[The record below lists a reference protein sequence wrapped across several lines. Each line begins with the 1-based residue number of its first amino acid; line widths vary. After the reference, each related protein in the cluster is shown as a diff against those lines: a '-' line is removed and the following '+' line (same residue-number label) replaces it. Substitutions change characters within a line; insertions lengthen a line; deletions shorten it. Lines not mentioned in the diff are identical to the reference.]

1 MAYNVMSYKK
11 KKNLQIQKY
20 PDTSGRGLS
29 RCTLGVTNKEYYG
42 MLWYFLIVVVNRPY
56 SLYDPIPDIF
66 ARS

>member
-1 MAYNVMSYKK
+1 MSLRILKEK
-11 KKNLQIQKY
+11 FADSKI
-20 PDTSGRGLS
+20 SGYVWTGPQSLHSWSDQQR
-29 RCTLGVTNKEYYG
+29 YYG

>member
-1 MAYNVMSYKK
+1 MSLRILKEK
-11 KKNLQIQKY
+11 FADSKISG
-20 PDTSGRGLS
+20 TCGRGLS